1 MNNQWNEVAKLLL
14 CKGRTKEKAK
24 FSIIFHQFT
33 ILNKLYKLFKQATF
47 LIIFIIKF
55 NFTLKYNL
63 FKNLPNHVSLV

>member
-1 MNNQWNEVAKLLL
+1 MSFIFLL
-14 CKGRTKEKAK
+14 
-24 FSIIFHQFT
+24 FINYY

>member
-1 MNNQWNEVAKLLL
+1 MFRMAKVPDNNSDVYDVRNRRL
-14 CKGRTKEKAK
+14 T
-24 FSIIFHQFT
+24 
-33 ILNKLYKLFKQATF
+33 FKQATF